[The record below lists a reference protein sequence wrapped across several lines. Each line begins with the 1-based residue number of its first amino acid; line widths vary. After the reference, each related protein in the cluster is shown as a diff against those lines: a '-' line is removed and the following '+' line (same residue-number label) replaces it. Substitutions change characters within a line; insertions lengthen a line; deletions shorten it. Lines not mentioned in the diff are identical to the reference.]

1 MSKPKDPD
9 QRPPFRSKVKEG
21 QYNVRSFLIH
31 GRHVTGQWDFSHHV
45 IPPLSSSVTY
55 RLDSASRGAMGFQGF
70 AAHEHREPGQQ
81 PVYIYDRL
89 DEPTRAMLEDNLA
102 MAEGGEVAI
111 CYSTGMA
118 AISAAFGVL
127 TKTGDHF
134 IAHQTLYGCTY
145 SLLTSWL
152 PRYRINGTYVNL
164 TDLEALDRSIR
175 PETRVVYF
183 ETPTNPTLE
192 IIDIEAV
199 AQVVKKHNAK
209 RGDDEKIHV
218 VVDNTFASPAQ
229 QRPLERGAD
238 LVVASLT
245 KSVGGF
251 GTDMGGA
258 VIGSLR
264 YETDLILYR
273 KDFGGALAPKTA
285 WPILVYGLPTLDLRL
300 RRQAATAQKV
310 ADFLAG
316 HSRVARVHYPGRE
329 DFPWREAALKQ
340 MRDFDGNF
348 APGIMIYFELE
359 GEPDLRFDRGRSL
372 VDDIATN
379 AYTLTLAVSLGQL
392 RTLIEM
398 PSAMTHSVL
407 PPEVQSGG
415 GIDPGGV
422 RLSIGIEDAEDII
435 RDLSAALGKLS

>member
-1 MSKPKDPD
+1 MTDQKDP
-9 QRPPFRSKVKEG
+9 QPAFRRRVREG
-21 QYNVRSFLIH
+21 LYNVRSFLVH
-31 GRHVTGQWDFSHHV
+31 GRHQTGQWDYSHHV

-55 RLDSASRGAMGFQGF
+55 RLDSAERGAMGFEGF

-89 DEPTRAMLEDNLA
+89 DEPTRAMLEDHLA
-102 MAEGGEVAI
+102 MAEGGEIAI
-111 CYSTGMA
+111 CFSTGMA
-118 AISAAFGVL
+118 AIAAAFGVL
-127 TKTGDHF
+127 TRAGQHF
-134 IAHQTLYGCTY
+134 VAHQTLYGCTY

-152 PRYRINGTYVNL
+152 PRFGIEGSYVDL

-175 PETRVVYF
+175 PGTRIVYF

-192 IIDIEAV
+192 IIDIQAV
-199 AQVVKKHNAK
+199 CAVVKKHNA
-209 RGDDEKIHV
+209 RREEADKIHV

-229 QRPLERGAD
+229 QRPLEYGAD

-245 KSVGGF
+245 KNIGGF
-251 GTDMGGA
+251 GTDMGGV
-258 VIGSLR
+258 VIGSLK

-300 RRQAATAQKV
+300 GRQAKTARKV
-310 ADFLAG
+310 AAFLAD
-316 HSRVARVHYPGRE
+316 HPLVDKVHYPGRE
-329 DFPWREAALKQ
+329 DFPWREVAERQ
-340 MRDFDGNF
+340 MRNFDGEF
-348 APGIMIYFELE
+348 APGIMIYFELA
-359 GEPDLRFDRGRSL
+359 GDPDQRFERGRAL
-372 VDDIATN
+372 VDDIAAN

-407 PPEVQSGG
+407 PSEVQCGG
-415 GIDPGGV
+415 GIDPGGI
-422 RLSIGIEDAEDII
+422 RLSIGIEDAQDII
-435 RDLSAALGKLS
+435 RDLGEALGKLS